1 MSVHVVSWANQLR
14 RERASGVWMGAAAP
28 LKKFGII
35 GNQNVVVA
43 CLFYYYFQ
51 VGRCEI
57 EFCIFR

>member
-14 RERASGVWMGAAAP
+14 RERASGGRVGASAL

-43 CLFYYYFQ
+43 WAFLF
-51 VGRCEI
+51 
-57 EFCIFR
+57 